1 MFEAPHVHV
10 LVSAYTGPLLYLDT
24 PAGFTK
30 GEALNT
36 VPADYRQRHR
46 SLATGGPQQ
55 GGLIPPDWTRV
66 LYRGVT
72 HRRVGA
78 VGRRRERERERQQTG
93 REGQKHRLSR

>member
-1 MFEAPHVHV
+1 MFEAPRVHV
-10 LVSAYTGPLLYLDT
+10 LVSVYTGPLLYLDT

-36 VPADYRQRHR
+36 VPADYRQRHS

-66 LYRGVT
+66 LYRGAK
-72 HRRVGA
+72 HRRVG
-78 VGRRRERERERQQTG
+78 RWEQKRERETTDRGGKDRNTD
-93 REGQKHRLSR
+93 

>member
-1 MFEAPHVHV
+1 MSEAPRVHA
-10 LVSAYTGPLLYLDT
+10 LVSAHAGPLLYLDT

-36 VPADYRQRHR
+36 VPADYRQRHC

-66 LYRGVT
+66 LYRGAT
-72 HRRVGA
+72 DRRVG
-78 VGRRRERERERQQTG
+78 GWEEEREKTD
-93 REGQKHRLSR
+93 REGRTETQTE

>member
-1 MFEAPHVHV
+1 MYMLSVN
-10 LVSAYTGPLLYLDT
+10 TGPLLYLDT

-36 VPADYRQRHR
+36 VPADYRQRHC

-66 LYRGVT
+66 LYRGAT
-72 HRRVGA
+72 HRRV
-78 VGRRRERERERQQTG
+78 VRWEEERERETTD
-93 REGQKHRLSR
+93 REGRTETQTE

>member
-1 MFEAPHVHV
+1 MFEAPRVHA
-10 LVSAYTGPLLYLDT
+10 LVSVNTGPLLYLDT

-36 VPADYRQRHR
+36 VPADYRQRHC

-66 LYRGVT
+66 LYRGAT
-72 HRRVGA
+72 HRRV
-78 VGRRRERERERQQTG
+78 VRKRNNRQGGKDRNTD
-93 REGQKHRLSR
+93 